1 MGSSSQGC
9 SRGAS
14 CEDRSWCAPTSMHP
28 QPPRAP
34 ARCSPPTPGVMD
46 GLAQNGL
53 GANPQSA
60 ACWAQLDQQQASWYF
75 WINTNKS
82 SFSSWQAVLSLPL
95 PAPRLSSSPTGAR
108 GEGEEVNLGCRELDR
123 QVLKYGQRF
132 GWGKTLNYG
141 LANPPTGPAT
151 SSSAVC

>member
-1 MGSSSQGC
+1 MREREAGGGSRGC

-14 CEDRSWCAPTSMHP
+14 WGDWGWQHPRLRTPPAPTGP
-28 QPPRAP
+28 LGRPLRL
-34 ARCSPPTPGVMD
+34 GVMD

-82 SFSSWQAVLSLPL
+82 SFSSRQAVLPLPP

-108 GEGEEVNLGCRELDR
+108 GEGGEMNLGFRELDGER
-123 QVLKYGQRF
+123 
-132 GWGKTLNYG
+132 GWKTSPETSRD
-141 LANPPTGPAT
+141 LAGENP
-151 SSSAVC
+151 